1 MRKIFSDYND
11 KLSYFYLYEFIEK
24 KLKINIEDW
33 EKDAL
38 ESRLDKLGIAL
49 IEFNEF
55 NKFCLIYEINWD
67 EDIIENDLKDI
78 L

>member
-11 KLSYFYLYEFIEK
+11 KLSYYYLFEFLEK
-24 KLKINIEDW
+24 KLMIHIEDW

-38 ESRLDKLGIAL
+38 ESRLDKLGIAFV
-49 IEFNEF
+49 EFNEF
-55 NKFCLIYEINWD
+55 NKFCLNYGIDWD
-67 EDIIENDLKDI
+67 EEIIENDIKDI